1 MNVLYYAC
9 FILNFFMQ
17 INSKHVFWFL
27 LILCLLAFS
36 YRVYAEITEDRPT
49 DENIGIAWNHFW
61 IDLRWKN
68 LKEWK
73 LEDHKPKEVTKVA
86 PKSIIKAQIKPVET
100 RKEEK
105 PTNDIFD
112 VKKLA
117 YAVAV
122 AETWDCAKGYW
133 KTHSNCHGIKKG
145 NTYPCTTRPWSK
157 MCVFKDKAES
167 YKAFEIIWMKWYKT
181 FPTHRQAV
189 IWSGNDSSDTWLKH
203 VKIAYSK

>member
-1 MNVLYYAC
+1 MKNIYLMFFWLALC
-9 FILNFFMQ
+9 FCIIIF
-17 INSKHVFWFL
+17 
-27 LILCLLAFS
+27 AFK
-36 YRVYAEITEDRPT
+36 VYAEISPQWPF
-49 DENIGIAWNHFW
+49 WNHISYYMADKW
-61 IDLRWKN
+61 

-73 LEDHKPKEVTKVA
+73 LEEHVKPE
-86 PKSIIKAQIKPVET
+86 PIIKAQNKPVEQ

-105 PTNDIFD
+105 SIKVAPTVNKELDI
-112 VKKLA
+112 KKLA

-122 AETWDCAKGYW
+122 AETWDCTKGYW
-133 KTHSNCHGIKKG
+133 KTHSNCHWIKKG

-189 IWSGNDSSDTWLKH
+189 LWSGNDSSSTWLKH
-203 VKIAYSK
+203 VRIAYAR

>member
-1 MNVLYYAC
+1 M
-9 FILNFFMQ
+9 
-17 INSKHVFWFL
+17 INSKHVFWIL
-27 LILCLLAFS
+27 LIVCILAFC
-36 YRVYAEITEDRPT
+36 YRVYAEIKPQWPF
-49 DENIGIAWNHFW
+49 WNHIW
-61 IDLRWKN
+61 YDMTDKN

-73 LEDHKPKEVTKVA
+73 YEDHVKPVE
-86 PKSIIKAQIKPVET
+86 PKPIIKAQIKPVET
-100 RKEEK
+100 PKEVK
-105 PTNDIFD
+105 PTNDTFD

-122 AETWDCAKGYW
+122 AETWDCTKWYG
-133 KTHSNCHGIKKG
+133 KTHNNCHWIKKG

-157 MCVFKDKAES
+157 MCVFKDKEES

-203 VKIAYSK
+203 VRIAYWK